1 MQQAEE
7 MSYMPVHYTSKV
19 QSVTEMSADFSCG
32 GREHPYKY
40 FNIMDPGSEM
50 HFYGSTE

>member
-1 MQQAEE
+1 MQIPSTCIIQG
-7 MSYMPVHYTSKV
+7 
-19 QSVTEMSADFSCG
+19 VTEMSADFSCG